1 MQALSALED
10 AVHTSTTE
18 TSQEL
23 LESIHLMDQASRQAG
38 RLMNVI
44 DDAAVSA
51 IDCSYHT
58 HRYYCYC
65 FC

>member
-10 AVHTSTTE
+10 AVHTTDTD

-23 LESIHLMDQASRQAG
+23 LESIELMDQASRQAG

-51 IDCSYHT
+51 NQWTAITHCSY
-58 HRYYCYC
+58 CY
-65 FC
+65 